1 MKLPGKSIM
10 YSKSVFP
17 LFPKILKELQTQE
30 MTVNDLYI
38 VVSTEHDFENFIS
51 ALDCLYALGR
61 VKINEKEKKLYYVD

>member
-38 VVSTEHDFENFIS
+38 VVSTEHEFENFIS

>member
-17 LFPKILKELQTQE
+17 LFPKILKELQTKE
-30 MTVNDLYI
+30 MTVNDLYMS
-38 VVSTEHDFENFIS
+38 VSTEHDFENFIS

>member
-17 LFPKILKELQTQE
+17 LFPKILKELQTQG
-30 MTVNDLYI
+30 MTVNDLYMT
-38 VVSTEHDFENFIS
+38 VSTEHDFENFIS

>member
-30 MTVNDLYI
+30 MTVNDLYMA
-38 VVSTEHDFENFIS
+38 VSIEHDFENFIS

>member
-30 MTVNDLYI
+30 MTVNDLYMA
-38 VVSTEHDFENFIS
+38 VSTEHDFENFVS
-51 ALDCLYALGR
+51 ALDCLYALGK

>member
-17 LFPKILKELQTQE
+17 LFPKILKELCAQE
-30 MTVNDLYI
+30 MTVNDLYMA
-38 VVSTEHDFENFIS
+38 VSNEHDFENFIS

-61 VKINEKEKKLYYVD
+61 VEISEKEKKLYYVD